1 MVESNGSH
9 SSGVNRNSSVAALA
23 KLAGRLTPQQF
34 KDELAIAVD
43 ELKRKGKQAAFASA
57 FFAVAL
63 VFGAF
68 LVVAL
73 IAAAILGLATVMPA
87 WLAALI
93 VAAAFLLIAA
103 IAALIGLSRF
113 KKVMPPAPESAIR
126 GIQYDIGVLKEGSS
140 FDPKSIEEKKAQAQR
155 EKAAKK
161 EAEARAKAKQPPPPT
176 IGELKHRSRLRRD
189 RLAAVRDS
197 LEQKLD
203 IKARLREASDEART
217 KAGSYANRSP
227 QETINTLKSRWQPLT
242 VLAISGVAIAVF
254 TRKLIRR

>member
-34 KDELAIAVD
+34 KDELAIAMD
-43 ELKRKGKQAAFASA
+43 ELKAKGKRAAVASA
-57 FFAVAL
+57 FFVVAL

-73 IAAAILGLATVMPA
+73 IAAAILGLATIMPA

-93 VAAAFLLIAA
+93 VAAAFLIIAA

-140 FDPKSIEEKKAQAQR
+140 FDPRSIEANKARAQQEKT
-155 EKAAKK
+155 AKK
-161 EAEARAKAKQPPPPT
+161 EAQARAKAKQPPPPT
-176 IGELKHRSRLRRD
+176 IGELKHRSQLRRD
-189 RLAAVRDS
+189 RLAGVRDS
-197 LEQKLD
+197 LGRQLD
-203 IKARLREASDEART
+203 IKARMREAADEARI
-217 KAGSYANRSP
+217 KASSYANRSP
-227 QETINTLKSRWQPLT
+227 DETMNSLKNRWMPLA
-242 VLAISGVAIAVF
+242 VLAVSGVALFVF
-254 TRKLIRR
+254 TRRLIRR

>member
-9 SSGVNRNSSVAALA
+9 SSGVNRNSSVTALA

-34 KDELAIAVD
+34 KDELAIAMD

-57 FFAVAL
+57 FFVVAL
-63 VFGAF
+63 IFGAF
-68 LVVAL
+68 LVIAL

-93 VAAAFLLIAA
+93 VAAAFLVIAA

-126 GIQYDIGVLKEGSS
+126 GVQYDIGVLKEGSS
-140 FDPKSIEEKKAQAQR
+140 FDPKSIEEKKARAKQ

-161 EAEARAKAKQPPPPT
+161 EAEAKAKAKQPPPPS
-176 IGELKHRSRLRRD
+176 IGELKHRSQLRRD
-189 RLAAVRDS
+189 RLAAIRDS
-197 LEQKLD
+197 LEEKLD
-203 IKARLREASDEART
+203 LKARMREASDEAKI
-217 KAGSYANRSP
+217 KASSYANRSP
-227 QETINTLKSRWQPLT
+227 QDTVNALKSRWQPLA
-242 VLAISGVAIAVF
+242 VLAVSGVALAVF
-254 TRKLIRR
+254 ARKLIRR